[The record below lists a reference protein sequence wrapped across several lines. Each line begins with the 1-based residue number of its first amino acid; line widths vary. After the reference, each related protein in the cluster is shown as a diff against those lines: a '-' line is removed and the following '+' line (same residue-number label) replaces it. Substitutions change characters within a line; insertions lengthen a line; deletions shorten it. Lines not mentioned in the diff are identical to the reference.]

1 MAKPFKIIIVG
12 GGIGGLAAAIAL
24 RKGDREITVIEQS
37 SLHREIGATIS
48 LQPNASKIVDQWG
61 LTPLLEAKGSMTD
74 KGFQVYN
81 LSGELQMKV
90 PLSTQSKYGAERIVL
105 HRVDLHEALKHR
117 ATSPEYPGKPVSIR
131 VSSRVVSCSCEDGT
145 VELEGG
151 EVLSADLIVG
161 ADGIKSAIRRY
172 VLDKEVPT
180 LPTGHSAYRMV
191 IPVSSLLD
199 EAEFVKVIDPRESVT
214 TMVMAHDCRLIMG
227 PAQNSSIYSIVAL
240 VPDERMN
247 ETAAN
252 SSWTTEGD
260 LAKMLQ
266 TFELFPDWAKVP
278 LRLAE
283 AAGLWQLRDLDPLPT
298 WYKGRT
304 ILIGDAAHAMLPT
317 QGQGASQS
325 VEDAEAL
332 GAFFSHVEEGETWR
346 REIES
351 INKRVFDCRST
362 RASTIQ
368 AYSRQTAKP
377 ATEKGGIRINMNPA
391 QFMDYNCK
399 YDGAFDWERR
409 QKASSGVENLMS
421 NLTVGELKV
430 EA

>member
-1 MAKPFKIIIVG
+1 MSQ
-12 GGIGGLAAAIAL
+12 AIAL
-24 RKGDREITVIEQS
+24 RKDDREITVIEQS

-48 LQPNASKIVDQWG
+48 LQPNASKIVERWD
-61 LTPLLEAKGSMTD
+61 LTPLLEAKGSMVD

-81 LSGELQMKV
+81 LNGELQMKV
-90 PLSTQSKYGAERIVL
+90 PLSTQSKYGAERVLL

-117 ATSPEYPGKPVSIR
+117 ATSSEYPGKPVSIK
-131 VSSRVVSCSCEDGT
+131 VSSRVVSCNCDDGA
-145 VELEGG
+145 VELEDG

-191 IPVSSLLD
+191 IPVDSLLKQT
-199 EAEFVKVIDPRESVT
+199 EFVKVIDPRESVT

-227 PAQNSSIYSIVAL
+227 PARNSSIYSIVAM
-240 VPDERMN
+240 VPDDKMN

-252 SSWTTEGD
+252 SSWNTHGD
-260 LAKMLQ
+260 LAKMLK
-266 TFELFPDWAKVP
+266 TFELFPAWAKVP
-278 LRLAE
+278 LRLADS
-283 AAGLWQLRDLDPLPT
+283 AGLWQLRDLDPLPT

-325 VEDAEAL
+325 VEDAEAI
-332 GAFFSHVEEGETWR
+332 GAFFSHVEHGETSR

-351 INKRVFDCRST
+351 INKRVFECRSSRT
-362 RASTIQ
+362 STIQ

-377 ATEKGGIRINMNPA
+377 ATEKGGFRINMNPA
-391 QFMDYNCK
+391 QFMDYNCN
-399 YDGAFDWERR
+399 YNGALDWERR
-409 QKASSGVENLMS
+409 QQANKSVESLMS
-421 NLTVGELKV
+421 TFNLGELEV